1 MSRIRKIGAPISGA
15 FLLLCALAW
24 PAQAD
29 HGDDPVVADDSIECA
44 DVDARAPGH
53 GPHEDLGGQTLET
66 FDDDP
71 GLVDIN
77 LDPATLQAS
86 YELADDT
93 FVPTGL
99 DLVASGDQLEFTALI
114 VRSAS
119 ESIVYLAPFSFPVST
134 PDGDPIESF
143 SLCGHDPLT
152 AEVEFVCADGEL
164 VAEYVVTAL
173 GFPTESTVD
182 IIFPN
187 GDPEPLPIE
196 DQPLSGSFVWPP
208 GHSSDFLLFTLNDQ
222 DAEHLEGWAE
232 LGQLVDCSEEVGTG
246 DEGSEEDEG
255 SGDDE
260 GSTDDKAAADEL
272 PDTGAF
278 SNAVALAGLGALLV
292 VAGGA
297 VLVARARSARR

>member
-1 MSRIRKIGAPISGA
+1 
-15 FLLLCALAW
+15 LLCALAW

-29 HGDDPVVADDSIECA
+29 HHGDGSVVADGSIEC
-44 DVDARAPGH
+44 VDIDGLASGH

-66 FDDDP
+66 FEDDP
-71 GLVDIN
+71 GSVDID
-77 LDPATLQAS
+77 LDAATLQAN
-86 YELADDT
+86 YELVDDT

-99 DLVASGDQLEFTALI
+99 DIVASGDQLVFTALI

-119 ESIVYLAPFSFPVST
+119 ESTVHLAPFSFPVST
-134 PDGDPIESF
+134 SDGEPIESF

-187 GDPEPLPIE
+187 GDPEPLPME
-196 DQPLSGSFVWPP
+196 EQPLSGSFVWPP
-208 GHSSDFLLFTLNDQ
+208 GHTSEFLLFSLNDP
-222 DAEHLEGWAE
+222 DAEHFEGWAE
-232 LGQLVDCSEEVGTG
+232 LGELIDCSEDVGTGDEGSDG

-255 SGDDE
+255 AKDDE
-260 GSTDDKAAADEL
+260 GSKDDKAAADEL

-278 SNAVALAGLGALLV
+278 NNAGVLAGLGVLLL

-297 VLVARARSARR
+297 VLVARARSVRD